1 MIAAFAGPYWIVAI
15 DTTNIDDP
23 QWAIVAG
30 GPPTVESNGKCLYNR
45 EGFNGNGLWLF
56 HRQPIAP
63 TADVEAMRQI
73 ASDMGLD
80 ISSLLVVEQNGCLFE
95 GAFDPSV

>member
-1 MIAAFAGPYWIVAI
+1 
-15 DTTNIDDP
+15 
-23 QWAIVAG
+23 
-30 GPPTVESNGKCLYNR
+30 
-45 EGFNGNGLWLF
+45 LWLF

-80 ISSLLVVEQNGCLFE
+80 ISSLLVVEQNGCLYE